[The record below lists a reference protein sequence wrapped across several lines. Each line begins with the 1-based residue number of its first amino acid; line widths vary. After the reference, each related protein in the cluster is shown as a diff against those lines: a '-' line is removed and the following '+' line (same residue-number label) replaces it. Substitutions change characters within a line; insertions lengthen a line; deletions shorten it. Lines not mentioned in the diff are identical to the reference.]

1 MKPRRTLALLILLVI
16 LATSG
21 VSCAATTY
29 DTSISTETLA
39 PTTTVLPSG
48 TAVELLPQLVTEAR
62 GLSTLIVDQG
72 DKIAAVERIEALWA
86 AVRNEVVG
94 KDRDIAT
101 EIEAEIAK
109 GRSAATLNRPAA
121 ADKVYRNLT
130 ALVQAYLSLA

>member
-1 MKPRRTLALLILLVI
+1 
-16 LATSG
+16 
-21 VSCAATTY
+21 
-29 DTSISTETLA
+29 
-39 PTTTVLPSG
+39 
-48 TAVELLPQLVTEAR
+48 LVTEAR

-130 ALVQAYLSLA
+130 ALVQAYLTLA